1 MANIDYLLRPATEA
15 DYQYCYDLTKQNMF
29 ELFCRH
35 WGAWNPSA
43 FRNDFNARN
52 TTIVIVDEQQIG
64 YFSLKK
70 IDQYIIYL
78 ENIQLLPEIQGQGI
92 GTAILEDIFRN
103 NAFCSIHLT
112 TFLDN
117 PALRLYKSL
126 GFVIT
131 ERDGATVY
139 MERKSKIGI
148 NYHSF
153 VD

>member
-1 MANIDYLLRPATEA
+1 MANTDYLLRPATEA
-15 DYQYCYDLTKQNMF
+15 DYQYCYHLTKQNMF

-35 WGAWNPSA
+35 WGTWNPSA
-43 FRNDFNARN
+43 FRNDFNAKN
-52 TTIVIVDEQQIG
+52 TTIIIVDEQQIG

-70 IDQYIIYL
+70 IDKNIVYL
-78 ENIQLLPEIQGQGI
+78 ENIQLLPEVQGQGI

-131 ERDGATVY
+131 KRDRATVY
-139 MERKSKIGI
+139 MERKSMSEIDD
-148 NYHSF
+148 HSS
-153 VD
+153 VN

>member
-1 MANIDYLLRPATEA
+1 MANINYLLCSATEA

-35 WGAWNPSA
+35 WGGWNPSA

-52 TTIVIVDEQQIG
+52 TTIIIVNEQQID

-70 IDQYIIYL
+70 IDKYIVYL
-78 ENIQLLPEIQGQGI
+78 ENIQLLPEVQGQGI
-92 GTAILEDIFRN
+92 GTAILKGIFQN
-103 NAFCSIHLT
+103 NAFFSISLT

-131 ERDGATVY
+131 KRDQATAY
-139 MERKSKIGI
+139 MERESKDE
-148 NYHSF
+148 N
-153 VD
+153 